1 MIDAIPLLDEEQHI
15 STQETETESSTLVVT
30 FGMLMI
36 LIGSWCPNVV
46 TIQIDQH
53 LCTHVTDTDVAIF
66 LLKFFNIV

>member
-15 STQETETESSTLVVT
+15 STQETESSTLAVT

>member
-15 STQETETESSTLVVT
+15 STQETETESSTLAVT

-46 TIQIDQH
+46 TIQID
-53 LCTHVTDTDVAIF
+53 
-66 LLKFFNIV
+66 